1 MRELFRGQLDDL
13 VGRLGELAA
22 VAAEGLDLATHALF
36 DTDLDAAQAALDL
49 DARIAELDTDCSE
62 RAVRILALQGPVAA
76 DLRLVFSAVRITG
89 DLTRMGE
96 LSLHIARVVR
106 RRHPESLVSDLLRE
120 DLRRMAELAA
130 EIVAILRDAF
140 TDFDL
145 ETIKGTHA
153 IETEL
158 DAVHSRLLALLESPE
173 WDGDIRT
180 AVDTA
185 LLARFYGRFGDQA
198 VDVAD
203 RLIFFVTGQRPAA

>member
-1 MRELFRGQLDDL
+1 MRDLFRRQLDEL
-13 VGRLGELAA
+13 VERLGELAS
-22 VAAEGLDLATHALF
+22 VAGEGLELATRALF
-36 DTDLDAAQAALDL
+36 DTDLDAAQRALDL
-49 DARIAELDTDCSE
+49 DARIAELDTDCSD
-62 RAVRILALQGPVAA
+62 RAVRIFALQGPVAA
-76 DLRLVFSAVRITG
+76 DLRLVFSAVRITS

-106 RRHPESLVSDLLRE
+106 RRHPESLVSELLRD
-120 DLRRMAELAA
+120 DLRRMADLAG

-140 TDFDL
+140 ADFDL
-145 ETIKGTHA
+145 ETITGIHTL
-153 IETEL
+153 ENEL
-158 DAVHSRLLALLESPE
+158 DAVHSRLLTRLESPE

-198 VDVAD
+198 LDVAD

>member
-1 MRELFRGQLDDL
+1 MRELFQRQLDDL

-22 VAAEGLDLATHALF
+22 VAAEGLDLATRALF

-106 RRHPESLVSDLLRE
+106 RRHPESLVSDLLRD

-145 ETIKGTHA
+145 ETIKGTRA

-158 DAVHSRLLALLESPE
+158 DAVHSRLLTLLESPE